1 MQDLG
6 TFLKNIHQKWKYYRE
21 GKQDFKIF
29 LIFLNIKMLA
39 KSNQI
44 ELSEE
49 FMITWRE
56 KQSMEVF
63 CKKGVLR
70 YFTK

>member
-63 CKKGVLR
+63 CKKGVLT

>member
-1 MQDLG
+1 
-6 TFLKNIHQKWKYYRE
+6 
-21 GKQDFKIF
+21 
-29 LIFLNIKMLA
+29 MLA